1 VIDVAAIGRK
11 RRNRELGLGFLA
23 VVVTIGGYILLALAH
38 GPALPPDVGALL
50 AGIFVLYLVAHLA
63 VRRLAPGA
71 DGTLLPLAALLNGI
85 GFVTI
90 ARLDSGLVDL
100 GAKDPH
106 LARIQSV
113 WSAVGVAAFVFT
125 LLVVRN
131 VRDLERY
138 TYTFAFMAL
147 GLLIVPLI
155 PHVGLTVNGAR
166 IWAHLGPLHFQPGE
180 PAKVLWVAFFA
191 GYLTQKSELLSEGSR
206 SVGRMRLPSIRHIG
220 PLVVI
225 WGVSILVLV
234 GEKDLGSSLLFFAVF
249 AAMLY
254 MATERSA
261 YLIGSLAMFS
271 AGATIG
277 YKLFAHVR
285 DRVHA
290 WLNPWPIA
298 HDKGFQIIQSWY
310 AFAAGGVY
318 GKGIGLGI
326 PERIPYASTDFI
338 FAAIGEELGLI
349 GTIAIVICFLLLVGS
364 GFRIAIESTRSF
376 SKLFAAGLTTIL
388 GLQTF
393 IIIGGVTGITLPF
406 VSYGGSSLVA
416 NFVILALLLR
426 MSDENTANA
435 GDANAGHARAA
446 EMAIR

>member
-1 VIDVAAIGRK
+1 MIATAIAGRK
-11 RRNRELGLGFLA
+11 RRNTELGLGFLA
-23 VVVTIGGYILLALAH
+23 VVVTIGGYILLALAR
-38 GPALPPDVGALL
+38 GPSLPPDLGVLLGGIVALY
-50 AGIFVLYLVAHLA
+50 VVAHLA
-63 VRRLAPGA
+63 VRRFAPGA

-100 GAKDPH
+100 GNKDPH

-113 WSAVGVAAFVFT
+113 WSAVGVGAFVAT
-125 LLVVRN
+125 LVIVRN
-131 VRDLERY
+131 IRVLERY
-138 TYTFAFMAL
+138 TYTFAFAAL
-147 GLLIVPLI
+147 ALLLVPLV
-155 PHVGLTVNGAR
+155 PHIGITVNGAR
-166 IWAHLGPLHFQPGE
+166 IWAALGPLHFQPGE

-191 GYLTQKSELLSEGSR
+191 GYLTQKRELLSEGSR
-206 SVGRMRLPSIRHIG
+206 SVGRLRIPAARHLG
-220 PLVVI
+220 PLTAT

-234 GEKDLGSSLLFFAVF
+234 FERDLGSSLLFFAVF

-261 YLIGSLAMFS
+261 YLIGSLALFS
-271 AGATIG
+271 AGATAAFHMFG
-277 YKLFAHVR
+277 HVR
-285 DRVHA
+285 ARVQG
-290 WLNPWPIA
+290 WLNPWPYR
-298 HDKGFQIIQSWY
+298 HDDRGYQIIQSWY

-326 PERIPYASTDFI
+326 PAQIPYASTDFI
-338 FAAIGEELGLI
+338 FAAVGEELGLI
-349 GTIAIVICFLLLVGS
+349 GTLALVVCFLLIVGS
-364 GFRIAIESTRSF
+364 GFRIAVESSRPF

-393 IIIGGVTGITLPF
+393 IIVGGVTRMIPLTGITLPF

-426 MSDENTANA
+426 MSDDNA
-435 GDANAGHARAA
+435 RERARS
-446 EMAIR
+446 